1 MKKKLFALLL
11 SLTLA
16 AGLSACGGAPQSP
29 GGQSSSTPEDGPKD
43 EVIISISSEPETLDP
58 CQGWGHGAT
67 PLVQSTLVEYHQ
79 DMRSE
84 ERRVG

>member
-29 GGQSSSTPEDGPKD
+29 NRRPWTP
-43 EVIISISSEPETLDP
+43 VRA
-58 CQGWGHGAT
+58 GAT
-67 PLVQSTLVEYHQ
+67 GPRPWSRAPWWSTV
-79 DMRSE
+79 RT
-84 ERRVG
+84 

>member
-29 GGQSSSTPEDGPKD
+29 GGQSSSTPEDRKS
-43 EVIISISSEPETLDP
+43 V
-58 CQGWGHGAT
+58 
-67 PLVQSTLVEYHQ
+67 V
-79 DMRSE
+79 
-84 ERRVG
+84 